1 MTPHA
6 AVSTVTAPETA
17 ALASAAARLP
27 RLLSVDLVRGFDVL
41 LMLFVNEMAGVTGTP
56 AFLLHKPMNADGMTI
71 TDVVFPAFLFITG
84 MAIPLAMG
92 ARLRRGH
99 SRAAV
104 WRHALAR
111 SLALVVIG
119 VFMVNA
125 EHGAAP
131 GLLSPHAWNV
141 LMTLAVLLVWQ
152 SPAERHGSSRPRA
165 GVVAA
170 GIASLVALA
179 FLYRSTEVTGMVQL
193 RPQWW
198 GILGLIGWAY
208 LTASTV
214 YLVAGNRPAVLLA
227 AAALLYGLYVV
238 DALAIVPGLNAV
250 HPYFSV
256 GSALGS
262 HGALV
267 LTGAVLSAW
276 LVRHRER
283 GAATAAFLWRAAAY
297 AAALGAA
304 GVVLHQFRDVHQ
316 AFWISKP
323 MATPAWCLISS
334 AWTVAAWTLLFLV
347 ADVRGWRR
355 WPAVVIIAGE
365 NALLTYLLAPLALSL
380 LALSAAITG
389 GVNLYAA
396 LGDSLVIGTIRS
408 IAFAWLIVRLG
419 GWLRSRGVRMQI

>member
-6 AVSTVTAPETA
+6 AVSTVPAPETA
-17 ALASAAARLP
+17 VLASAAARSS

-56 AFLLHKPMNADGMTI
+56 AFLRHVPANADGMTI

-84 MAIPLAMG
+84 MAIPLAFG
-92 ARLRRGH
+92 GRLRRGH

-104 WRHALAR
+104 WRHVFTR

-152 SPAERHGSSRPRA
+152 SPVRCGRVPR
-165 GVVAA
+165 GVVVAA
-170 GIASLVALA
+170 GIASLIALA
-179 FLYRSTEVTGMVQL
+179 LLYRSTEVSGVVQL

-214 YLVAGNRPAVLLA
+214 YLVAGNRPGVLLA
-227 AAALLYGLYVV
+227 AAALLYGLYFV
-238 DALAIVPGLNAV
+238 DALAIVPALAAV
-250 HPYFSV
+250 RPYFSV
-256 GSALGS
+256 GSTLGS

-267 LTGAVLSAW
+267 LSGTVLSAW
-276 LVRHRER
+276 LVRHRESS
-283 GAATAAFLWRAAAY
+283 AATVAFLWRAAAY

-304 GVVLHQFRDVHQ
+304 GVVLHQFRDVHH
-316 AFWISKP
+316 AFWINKP

-355 WPAVVIIAGE
+355 WPAVMTIAGE

-396 LGDSLVIGTIRS
+396 LGDSLAVGTIRS
-408 IAFAWLIVRLG
+408 IAFAWLIVRLC
-419 GWLRSRGVRMQI
+419 GWLGSRGVRIQI

>member
-6 AVSTVTAPETA
+6 AVSTVPAPETA
-17 ALASAAARLP
+17 VLASAAARSS

-56 AFLLHKPMNADGMTI
+56 AFLRHVPANADGMTI

-84 MAIPLAMG
+84 MAIPLAFG
-92 ARLRRGH
+92 GRLRRGH

-104 WRHALAR
+104 WRHVFTR

-141 LMTLAVLLVWQ
+141 LMTLAVVLVWQ
-152 SPAERHGSSRPRA
+152 SPVERYGRVPR
-165 GVVAA
+165 GVVVAA
-170 GIASLVALA
+170 GIASLIALA
-179 FLYRSTEVTGMVQL
+179 LLYRSTEVSGVVQL

-214 YLVAGNRPAVLLA
+214 YLVAGNRPGVLLA
-227 AAALLYGLYVV
+227 AAALLYGLYFV
-238 DALAIVPGLNAV
+238 DALAIVPALAAV
-250 HPYFSV
+250 RPYFSV
-256 GSALGS
+256 GSTLGS

-267 LTGAVLSAW
+267 LSGTVLSAW
-276 LVRHRER
+276 LVRHRESS
-283 GAATAAFLWRAAAY
+283 AATVAFLWRAAAY

-304 GVVLHQFRDVHQ
+304 GVVLHQFRDVHH
-316 AFWISKP
+316 AFWINKP

-355 WPAVVIIAGE
+355 WPAVMTIAGE

-396 LGDSLVIGTIRS
+396 LGDSLVVGTIRS
-408 IAFAWLIVRLG
+408 IAFAWLIVRLC
-419 GWLRSRGVRMQI
+419 GWLRSRGVRIQI